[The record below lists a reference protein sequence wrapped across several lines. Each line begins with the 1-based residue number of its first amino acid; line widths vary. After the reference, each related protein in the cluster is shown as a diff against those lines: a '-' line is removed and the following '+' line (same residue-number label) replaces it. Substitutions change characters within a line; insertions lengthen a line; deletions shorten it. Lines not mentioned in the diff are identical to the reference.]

1 MSETKEISVY
11 PLSDYREELLK
22 LCPEALEFA
31 DLQEYF
37 DYAFKGDDAYYDEW
51 GYTPVPWEK
60 EYWELVFNRED
71 A

>member
-37 DYAFKGDDAYYDEW
+37 DCAFEGDDAYYNEW

>member
-1 MSETKEISVY
+1 MSETEEIDVY

-37 DYAFKGDDAYYDEW
+37 DYAFKGDDA
-51 GYTPVPWEK
+51 
-60 EYWELVFNRED
+60 
-71 A
+71 